1 MPDNTFTPW
10 FQQWYESELQR
21 DLVFQGM
28 TWIQKLFYRCL
39 CQRMFVCET
48 QPYAP
53 DDDNL
58 LWVLSGAENK
68 QMWLDNKDAILVK
81 FERIEIDGKVL
92 LKHKRVEEDWND
104 VQERRESIRK
114 IRSIAGKRGNA
125 KRWGDRKIANSSQ
138 TVANGRKN
146 YASVSDSASDSCSGS
161 GSRSAS
167 ISTSKSE
174 CVTDASLKPELQE
187 SKPEPNPKTENRGG
201 DPHTPQ
207 PVSDNLSAESSAP
220 DTRHWFELSKAEK
233 HEVNK
238 LCDKICGV
246 ECFDDGDH
254 KRECPYL
261 TYRKRSSPVNPKEI
275 IPPTPAAAGGGD
287 ELEDYIRELQTPARP
302 PEDELDRYNRR
313 LQTPRRKVKSKKSL
327 MFDDGIRYPE
337 DWDLLSAAEK
347 RKLISQHKVKQ

>member
-1 MPDNTFTPW
+1 MPDSTFTPW

-21 DLVFQGM
+21 DLVYQGM
-28 TWIQKLFYRCL
+28 TWIQKLIYRCL

-68 QMWLDNKDAILVK
+68 QMWLDNKDAILVR

-104 VQERRESIRK
+104 VQERRESLRK

-146 YASVSDSASDSCSGS
+146 YASVSDSASASVS

-207 PVSDNLSAESSAP
+207 PVSRTLAAESQVP
-220 DTRHWFELSKAEK
+220 DTRHWSELTKDEK
-233 HEVNK
+233 NGVYK
-238 LCDKICGV
+238 LCQQICGD
-246 ECFDDGDH
+246 ESLDDAH
-254 KRECPYL
+254 KPECPYL
-261 TYRKRSSPVNPKEI
+261 TYNKRARPVALEKT
-275 IPPTPAAAGGGD
+275 PPTPAAAGGGD
-287 ELEDYIRELQTPARP
+287 ELENHIRELQTPARP
-302 PEDELDRYNRR
+302 PEDELDRYIRR